1 MSAAKSI
8 GAAIVVLAVVG
19 VGTMAYFGTR
29 PGPMAFVDQKTVSLD
44 AYPGK
49 PTGVPADFHDDDPLA
64 RGRYLT
70 QAADCVACHTV
81 EGGKE
86 FAGGRP
92 FKIAFGVLYAPNITP
107 DPETGIG
114 AYSDEEFIKAM
125 HEGVGRGGKKLYPA
139 FPYASYTYL
148 TNEDVLAIKAY
159 LFSLTPV
166 RIRPPENELAF
177 PFNQRSLMSVWAL
190 LFNPN
195 ERFKP
200 APEQSA
206 EWNRGAY
213 LVEALGHCGECHT
226 PRNLMQALDNQR
238 KFSGTVTVGWKAYN
252 ITNDRTSG
260 VGEWSGEQLAQY
272 LSTGHAE
279 GRGTATGPMGEAI
292 DLSLRHLSQT
302 DIASMVTYL
311 RSVPAIHNSDSPAK
325 AAGPAPAEHKQMLVQ
340 NNAYPNGKQIFEG
353 ACVACHDWNGSG
365 PLTSY
370 ATLTGSRSIND
381 PSAINVAQVVMKGAT
396 RVGNDGTVFMPSFGH
411 AYSDTEIAAVAN
423 YVTARFGGKGAELT
437 AARVAELR
445 EQAD

>member
-1 MSAAKSI
+1 MSAKRI
-8 GAAIVVLAVVG
+8 GTVIVG
-19 VGTMAYFGTR
+19 VAVIGVGVLAYFGTR

-44 AYPGK
+44 QYSGK
-49 PTGVPADFHDDDPLA
+49 PSGVPADYSESDPLA

-70 QAADCVACHTV
+70 HAADCVACHTAK
-81 EGGKE
+81 GGKE
-86 FAGGRP
+86 FAGGLA
-92 FKIAFGVLYAPNITP
+92 FKTPFGVLYAPNITP

-114 AYSDEEFIKAM
+114 AWSDAEFIKAM

-159 LFSLTPV
+159 LFSLPPV
-166 RIRPPENELAF
+166 KSTPPENDLSF
-177 PFNQRSLMSVWAL
+177 PFNQRSLMSVWAM

-226 PRNLMQALDNQR
+226 PRNAMQALDNQK
-238 KFSGTVTVGWKAYN
+238 KFAGAVTVGWKAYN
-252 ITNDRTSG
+252 ITSDPASG
-260 VGEWSGEQLAQY
+260 VGDWSNEQLAQY
-272 LSTGHAE
+272 LSSGHAE
-279 GRGTATGPMGEAI
+279 GRGTATGPMGEAV
-292 DLSLRHLSQT
+292 DFSLRHLSPS
-302 DIASMVTYL
+302 DIHSIVAYL
-311 RSVPAIHNSDSPAK
+311 RSVPAIQSSNAPPK
-325 AAGPAPAEHKQMLVQ
+325 AAGPAPHEHKQMLVQ
-340 NNAYPNGKQIFEG
+340 TVDPRGKQIFEG
-353 ACVACHDWNGSG
+353 ACVTCHDWNGSG

-381 PSAINVAQVVMKGAT
+381 PSAVNVAQVVMSGAQ
-396 RVGNDGTVFMPSFGH
+396 RVGNNGTVFMPAFGH

-445 EQAD
+445 QQAN